1 MSNGVDTQTRPR
13 LCHIIKWPD
22 FQGYGFNLHAEKGKA
37 GQFIGKVD
45 DNSPAS
51 SAGLKSGDRIVEV
64 NDVNIGNENHQ
75 QVVQRVKAGGDQ
87 TKLLVVDEETD
98 KYYKDEKIV
107 VRGDL
112 PEVIY
117 NRTPLRPGQEEPPVL
132 NVVEATKEET
142 VVVEETPTPV
152 ESTNNN
158 TISQYQPRL
167 CHLRKWPDFEGYGFN
182 LHAEKNKPGQY
193 IGKVDEGSP
202 AEMADLREHDR
213 IIEVNNTNVEQ
224 EAHQNVIQ
232 NIRSGGDEARILVVD
247 AKTDAYYKEKG
258 IQVVGTLP
266 EVLYKA
272 TPPRSLPVTIENGE
286 TEPEIIN
293 TDYDIIQEESIN
305 IENENEVVNETTI
318 IETETVEETSIPEA
332 EIVDTSPSNVEV
344 EDYTD
349 HTYENTDVMTSNG
362 TSSTITETRISE
374 SEAVPAKEIDQP
386 TPPVHA
392 AEPEVPTSYSSSVSD
407 PPTPTPEAGDGR
419 PEGMSAREYLEY
431 LRNKKKMD
439 PRNQK
444 VDFKQKYEL
453 FQKM

>member
-293 TDYDIIQEESIN
+293 TDY
-305 IENENEVVNETTI
+305 
-318 IETETVEETSIPEA
+318 
-332 EIVDTSPSNVEV
+332 
-344 EDYTD
+344 
-349 HTYENTDVMTSNG
+349 VMTSNG

>member
-272 TPPRSLPVTIENGE
+272 TPPRSLPV
-286 TEPEIIN
+286 
-293 TDYDIIQEESIN
+293 
-305 IENENEVVNETTI
+305 
-318 IETETVEETSIPEA
+318 
-332 EIVDTSPSNVEV
+332 
-344 EDYTD
+344 
-349 HTYENTDVMTSNG
+349 MTSNG